1 MTNAGQDAYEALRA
15 AILSGSIGPRERL
28 GEVELSRQ
36 FGVSRTPI
44 REALRRLTAEGLVVF
59 QPNRGARVAEWSLSD
74 LQDTYEIRARLES
87 YGAALAAH
95 RIDADWLPKLS
106 LLCDQMEQRAERMT
120 PPDLDEI
127 ASLNAELHG
136 LVISA
141 AASPRLTSL
150 LSAVVE
156 VPLIIRAFRLYTPDA
171 LARSMAHHRDL
182 VAALRT
188 RDAEWASST
197 MRAHVLAAR
206 RVLLD
211 AMTDRAE
218 PRP

>member
-1 MTNAGQDAYEALRA
+1 MTNAAEDAYEALRT
-15 AILSGSIGPRERL
+15 AILSGTIRPRERL

-59 QPNRGARVAEWSLSD
+59 QPNRGARVAEWSLTD
-74 LQDTYEIRARLES
+74 LQEIYEIRARLES
-87 YGAALAAH
+87 YAAALAAT
-95 RIDADWLPKLS
+95 RIESDCLPKME
-106 LLCDQMEQRAERMT
+106 LLCDRMEELAHDGTLDALER
-120 PPDLDEI
+120 I
-127 ASLNAELHG
+127 AKLNAELHG
-136 LVISA
+136 LVVSA

-156 VPLIIRAFRLYTPDA
+156 VPLVVRAFRLYTPDA

-182 VAALRT
+182 VAALRAK
-188 RDAEWASST
+188 DAEWASST

-206 RVLLD
+206 KVLLD
-211 AMTDRAE
+211 GMVA
-218 PRP
+218 RPEL

>member
-1 MTNAGQDAYEALRA
+1 MTNAGQDAYEALRS
-15 AILSGSIGPRERL
+15 AILNGSIRPRERL
-28 GEVELSRQ
+28 GEVELSSQ

-74 LQDTYEIRARLES
+74 LEDTYEIRARLES
-87 YGAALAAH
+87 YGAALAAQ
-95 RIDADWLPKLS
+95 RIDADCLPRLS
-106 LLCDQMEQRAERMT
+106 LLCDEMEQRAQRMT
-120 PPDLDEI
+120 PQDLDDI
-127 ASLNAELHG
+127 ATLNAELHG
-136 LVISA
+136 LVIGA
-141 AASPRLTSL
+141 AGSPRLTSL

-156 VPLIIRAFRLYTPDA
+156 VPLVVRAFRLYTPDA

-182 VAALRT
+182 VAALGA

-206 RVLLD
+206 RVLLA
-211 AMTDRAE
+211 AMSDNPE
-218 PRP
+218 L